1 MQGFCFGL
9 VGANLA
15 TRVRTLFLQAV
26 LRMEVAWFDMDA
38 NTSGALT
45 SRLAT
50 DAPAV
55 RGAVADVLGI
65 VMSDVST
72 MVFGYIIAF
81 LNGWK
86 MTLIVTAALPLLV
99 FSSFV
104 HMHFMTRAHW
114 LSFTEHLWRQFHRF
128 QYIKYQFC
136 LSSHRRSWPLLVPVF
151 YLPVESHHC
160 VEFVKCLFGQPTDSM
175 GVPSRQAG

>member
-9 VGANLA
+9 VGSNLA

-26 LRMEVAWFDMDA
+26 LRMEVGWFDMDT

-65 VMSDVST
+65 VVSNGST
-72 MVFGYIIAF
+72 MVFGYLIAF
-81 LNGWK
+81 TNGWK
-86 MTLIVTAALPLLV
+86 MTLVVTAALPLLI
-99 FSSFV
+99 FSS
-104 HMHFMTRAHW
+104 MIQMKFMTGVRG
-114 LSFTEHLWRQFHRF
+114 L
-128 QYIKYQFC
+128 
-136 LSSHRRSWPLLVPVF
+136 
-151 YLPVESHHC
+151 
-160 VEFVKCLFGQPTDSM
+160 LFGKLLSL
-175 GVPSRQAG
+175 GYI

>member
-9 VGANLA
+9 VGSNLA

-26 LRMEVAWFDMDA
+26 LRMEVGWFDMDT

-65 VMSDVST
+65 VVSNGST
-72 MVFGYIIAF
+72 MVFGYLIAF
-81 LNGWK
+81 TTGWK
-86 MTLIVTAALPLLV
+86 MTLVVTAALPLLI
-99 FSSFV
+99 FSS
-104 HMHFMTRAHW
+104 MIQMKFMTGVRG
-114 LSFTEHLWRQFHRF
+114 L
-128 QYIKYQFC
+128 
-136 LSSHRRSWPLLVPVF
+136 
-151 YLPVESHHC
+151 
-160 VEFVKCLFGQPTDSM
+160 LFGKLLSL
-175 GVPSRQAG
+175 GYI